1 MPSSP
6 STPVPS
12 SHASTSSTPSEHDAT
27 SPLELTPRTKIR
39 KLLEDLDGSDA
50 DDSPP
55 IALAT
60 TSTISRPSNRPVKV
74 TASSNSSEDDE
85 GEVAVRRPHGR
96 MAARLQAGTAVEEE
110 EEEEEEEAVYTR
122 VRRQLLAAQ
131 ESPAALVNERAGSPV
146 MDDTSTASRDDL
158 SMLLATS
165 PSKPPSAK
173 AKAMR
178 QTLSTPRAR
187 RSSPGLFVSPGAHS
201 PASESLAV
209 LDDESDS
216 DLPRSPTAQSRLQE
230 LVARKREERHSKEA
244 VEKKKQ
250 QARRKASK
258 VATTAET
265 DSEDEGLAGR
275 KLTQQARPTRKAS
288 KKALEEMNRETQRM
302 SRNMQLAHQAKTRT
316 KVTKEDLFSIFNF
329 RQPQKQ
335 PEEAALDIESITTAR
350 VALTVS
356 SDVEPSPVKDTP
368 PTSPPRL
375 EDRTPKLRMGIEV
388 VDVDTFG
395 AEEEFPTLEEALSQL
410 RNKVGKGKASAYLA
424 ESPLAFA
431 KPERPKKVT
440 NPRQIRIHPPSKLL
454 HAPQE
459 ESDSDDLEIIQNRF
473 AVFDRVPAQKASEA
487 RALLVQRA
495 LAHIS
500 SPSRTRSKNGKPSM
514 TPSELQA
521 SLQRRAREQAKRE
534 REEKL
539 KELRARGIIIQTE
552 EEREKE
558 HLEFENLL
566 EKARKDAEDLGK
578 KEKSAAKKD
587 GGALIEGDGLSDSG
601 DEEDGDWQDS
611 DEDKAQDGEEAAV
624 ELSGSEEEESMA
636 SDEEVE
642 SEEEADTEETGH
654 LLDTAAVEAA
664 DEDEDVPSTGKEHSD
679 EEAEFAPVNR
689 GKSRNIRVV
698 VDEDDEEERVRE
710 AEDEATS
717 RSGPVDDPAA
727 AFGFNTTRIAPL
739 GLAQM
744 FAGTMADSQSQTER
758 SNTIPDNIDPEEDSL
773 AFLRHLPSATLPEFE
788 ATIAD
793 ESQDLMVNDSQ
804 VPHSQG
810 QSAEVSSTTQEMI
823 LEYTQA
829 GCQSQYTA
837 TEMELPDP
845 TQDLGFETSR
855 SPVKVPPPPHSTI
868 DTVMLPIVETPIV
881 KKKGRLRRRTEMI
894 PIPSDVDEEA
904 NSDDED
910 KEFDISAN
918 AFDVMRKAAAK
929 PAEPDFDKKKSEA
942 KGMVHEQAEESEDEY
957 AGLGGASDDEGGNVE
972 VDEET
977 RAMIDEGEVDVDER
991 EIAAFFA
998 DKERADDE
1006 KGIERLYKDLQNG
1019 GLRRKRGADFDIS
1032 DSEDDGEER
1041 RRKKQRE
1048 FARMRKALLED
1059 EKVGK
1064 IAADP
1069 KKAAFLRAIEDR
1081 ELDEDLDLP
1090 NEPDGVASQPIV
1102 RSQEGSEG
1110 ENEVLVPGSIQESV
1124 RVKRPL
1130 DANPTAANR
1139 LPAKFRRTNH
1149 GNRRP
1154 ATLDEIRESV
1164 SFLIEQPGVVPES
1177 QLSGY
1182 ESDGD
1187 DEVVDENE
1195 GQRRDEDGTATH
1207 REPFQSRRPIVIDRL
1222 SLKRLATTSTILG
1235 TGVLAFHAPS
1245 TTNAPGFKIPSLL
1258 RRATINLT
1266 NVTTTSERSTT
1277 SKEEVAVRRGGSKKS
1292 SINYAAREAERRAV
1306 IDAAEMKKA
1315 EDTKRVA
1322 RLRRSA
1328 LGALGRGGSFE

>member
-12 SHASTSSTPSEHDAT
+12 SHASTSSTPSEHNAT

-50 DDSPP
+50 DDSSP
-55 IALAT
+55 IALPI
-60 TSTISRPSNRPVKV
+60 TSTISRPSSRAVKV
-74 TASSNSSEDDE
+74 TASSDSSGDDE
-85 GEVAVRRPHGR
+85 EEVAVRRPHGR

-110 EEEEEEEAVYTR
+110 DEEEEVEEEEAAYTR
-122 VRRQLLAAQ
+122 VRRQLLAAK
-131 ESPAALVNERAGSPV
+131 ERPAALVNERAGSPV
-146 MDDTSTASRDDL
+146 VDDTSSASRDDL

-178 QTLSTPRAR
+178 QTFSTLQAR
-187 RSSPGLFVSPGAHS
+187 RSSSGLFVSPRAHS

-209 LDDESDS
+209 LDDESES
-216 DLPRSPTAQSRLQE
+216 GLPTSPTAQSRLQE

-250 QARRKASK
+250 QAGRKASK
-258 VATTAET
+258 VATSVET

-275 KLTQQARPTRKAS
+275 KLTQQARPTRKAG

-335 PEEAALDIESITTAR
+335 PEEAPQDTESITTAR
-350 VALTVS
+350 AALALS

-375 EDRTPKLRMGIEV
+375 EDRTPTLRIGIEV
-388 VDVDTFG
+388 VGIDTFG
-395 AEEEFPTLEEALSQL
+395 AEEEFPTLEEALSQP
-410 RNKVGKGKASAYLA
+410 RNKVDKGKTPAYLA

-454 HAPQE
+454 HAPQD

-500 SPSRTRSKNGKPSM
+500 SPSKTRSKKGKPSM

-539 KELRARGIIIQTE
+539 KELRARGVIIQTE

-566 EKARKDAEDLGK
+566 EKARKDAEELGK

-587 GGALIEGDGLSDSG
+587 GSALTEGDGLSDIA
-601 DEEDGDWQDS
+601 DEEDGDWQHS
-611 DEDKAQDGEEAAV
+611 DEDRAQDGEEAAV

-636 SDEEVE
+636 SDEELE

-664 DEDEDVPSTGKEHSD
+664 DEDEDVPSNGEELSD
-679 EEAEFAPVNR
+679 EEAEFAPINR

-698 VDEDDEEERVRE
+698 LDEDDDDEEAVRE
-710 AEDEATS
+710 AEDEAA
-717 RSGPVDDPAA
+717 SGSVSVDDPAA
-727 AFGFNTTRIAPL
+727 AFGFNTTKIPPM
-739 GLAQM
+739 GLTQM
-744 FAGTMADSQSQTER
+744 FAGTMADSQSQTDR
-758 SNTIPDNIDPEEDSL
+758 SNTIADNIDPEEDSL
-773 AFLRHLPSATLPEFE
+773 AFLRYLPSATLPEFE

-793 ESQDLMVNDSQ
+793 ESPDLIVNDSQ
-804 VPHSQG
+804 VPPSQG
-810 QSAEVSSTTQEMI
+810 QSAEVPSTTQEI
-823 LEYTQA
+823 VLEYTQA
-829 GCQSQYTA
+829 GYQSQYTA
-837 TEMELPDP
+837 TGTELPDP

-868 DTVMLPIVETPIV
+868 DTVMLPIVESPIV
-881 KKKGRLRRRTEMI
+881 KKKGRLRRRTEMV
-894 PIPSDVDEEA
+894 PRLSDVGEEA

-918 AFDVMRKAAAK
+918 AFDAMRKAAVK
-929 PAEPDFDKKKSEA
+929 PVEPEFDKKKSEA
-942 KGMVHEQAEESEDEY
+942 KGMVYEQAEESEDEY
-957 AGLGGASDDEGGNVE
+957 AGLGGASDDEDGNVE

-977 RAMIDEGEVDVDER
+977 RAMIDEDEVDVDER

-998 DKERADDE
+998 GKERADDE

-1090 NEPDGVASQPIV
+1090 NEPVQPITQC
-1102 RSQEGSEG
+1102 QEGPEG
-1110 ENEVLVPGSIQESV
+1110 ENEVVVPASTQESV
-1124 RVKRPL
+1124 KVKRPL

-1149 GNRRP
+1149 GDRRP

-1182 ESDGD
+1182 ESDGN

-1195 GQRRDEDGTATH
+1195 GQRRNEDGTATH
-1207 REPFQSRRPIVIDRL
+1207 RGPFQSRRPVVIDRL
-1222 SLKRLATTSTILG
+1222 SLKRLATTSTILDM
-1235 TGVLAFHAPS
+1235 GVLAFHAPS
-1245 TTNAPGFKIPSLL
+1245 TTNTPGFKLPSLL
-1258 RRATINLT
+1258 RRATTNLT

-1277 SKEEVAVRRGGSKKS
+1277 SKEEVTVRRGGSKKS

-1306 IDAAEMKKA
+1306 IDAAETKKA